1 MSVIDEDYQRL
12 RKTVDAKL
20 HQNQEPQTLTSEY
33 QAFKKQYLPRHL
45 SIYETLCKSAE
56 SLNVKPPPEQE
67 AAYAKAIETVHL
79 SVTPKGAYG
88 LALLVSTVLLLLGII
103 FSLVLPFLL
112 NGEVSIFFFLVFV
125 GAAGGLYIPIQK
137 LPFVFAD
144 SWRQKASNQMV
155 LCLFYVVTYMRHTSN
170 LERAIDFAAD
180 HIGPPLSLDLKK
192 VIWDVQTER
201 YSSLQE
207 SLDHYLVRWQVT
219 NLEFVQAMNLVQGSL
234 YETSNERRLQSLEKA
249 MQLMLDETY
258 EKMLH
263 YAQNLKS
270 PMTMLH
276 MLGVILP
283 ILGLVILPLA
293 VSFVAEVKWF
303 HIAVLYNIILPAV
316 VFYLGYSILSNRPSG
331 YGNTDI
337 LDLNPALR
345 AQRDGSRLLPGGAGI
360 STKLESILIAAFF
373 LVIGF
378 SPLIIHFL
386 NPAFEMSF
394 FGGTF
399 TLQGYIEHPKT
410 GAIIGPYGLGAALL
424 SLFLTLG
431 AGLGLA
437 HYYNARSKNL
447 IKIRNESK
455 ALEQE
460 FASAMFQLGNRLG
473 DGIPAELAF
482 ARVAETMAGTKSGEF
497 FQVVAVNIQKMGMG
511 VEQAIFDQKRGAIL
525 LYPSPII
532 ESSMKVLIE
541 SSKKGPLEASKSLI
555 TMSQYIKEIHRVEE
569 RLRDL
574 MSDVISSMRS
584 QINFLTPAI
593 AGIVVGI
600 TSMITTILGALNTQ
614 LSEFGSGGSELG
626 TMSDL
631 AKTLG
636 VGLPTY
642 LFQAI
647 VGLYVVQITWIL
659 AYLVN
664 GIENGK
670 DDLNEEYEQ
679 GKGLQLATFLYI
691 GIAFIVVL
699 LFNFIAGTIM
709 KGLA

>member
-1 MSVIDEDYQRL
+1 
-12 RKTVDAKL
+12 
-20 HQNQEPQTLTSEY
+20 
-33 QAFKKQYLPRHL
+33 
-45 SIYETLCKSAE
+45 
-56 SLNVKPPPEQE
+56 
-67 AAYAKAIETVHL
+67 
-79 SVTPKGAYG
+79 
-88 LALLVSTVLLLLGII
+88 
-103 FSLVLPFLL
+103 
-112 NGEVSIFFFLVFV
+112 
-125 GAAGGLYIPIQK
+125 
-137 LPFVFAD
+137 
-144 SWRQKASNQMV
+144 
-155 LCLFYVVTYMRHTSN
+155 
-170 LERAIDFAAD
+170 
-180 HIGPPLSLDLKK
+180 
-192 VIWDVQTER
+192 
-201 YSSLQE
+201 
-207 SLDHYLVRWQVT
+207 
-219 NLEFVQAMNLVQGSL
+219 
-234 YETSNERRLQSLEKA
+234 
-249 MQLMLDETY
+249 
-258 EKMLH
+258 
-263 YAQNLKS
+263 
-270 PMTMLH
+270 
-276 MLGVILP
+276 
-283 ILGLVILPLA
+283 
-293 VSFVAEVKWF
+293 
-303 HIAVLYNIILPAV
+303 
-316 VFYLGYSILSNRPSG
+316 
-331 YGNTDI
+331 
-337 LDLNPALR
+337 
-345 AQRDGSRLLPGGAGI
+345 
-360 STKLESILIAAFF
+360 
-373 LVIGF
+373 
-378 SPLIIHFL
+378 
-386 NPAFEMSF
+386 
-394 FGGTF
+394 
-399 TLQGYIEHPKT
+399 
-410 GAIIGPYGLGAALL
+410 
-424 SLFLTLG
+424 
-431 AGLGLA
+431 
-437 HYYNARSKNL
+437 
-447 IKIRNESK
+447 
-455 ALEQE
+455 
-460 FASAMFQLGNRLG
+460 
-473 DGIPAELAF
+473 
-482 ARVAETMAGTKSGEF
+482 MAGTKSGEF

-664 GIENGK
+664 GIENGM